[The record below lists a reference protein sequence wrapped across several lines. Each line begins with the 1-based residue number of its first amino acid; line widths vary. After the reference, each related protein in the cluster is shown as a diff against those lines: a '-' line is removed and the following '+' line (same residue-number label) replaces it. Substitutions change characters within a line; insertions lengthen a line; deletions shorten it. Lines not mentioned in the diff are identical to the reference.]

1 MLSDNTLYMITV
13 FLKTYSDGNI
23 INIRKVKNEAYLK
36 LFDHTDMT
44 FGMEKCLVLECH
56 CKDDSNF
63 GKMDNLE
70 KALYAVFK
78 GQLSE
83 FSKVRIEYS
92 YSTYSVKD

>member
-1 MLSDNTLYMITV
+1 MLSDNVLYMITV

-36 LFDHTDMT
+36 SLDST
-44 FGMEKCLVLECH
+44 FGIGNCIVFECH

-70 KALYAVFK
+70 KVLYAVFK
-78 GQLSE
+78 GQLSA
-83 FSKVRIEYS
+83 FNKVRIEYS